1 MARDIFET
9 VSVISPGR
17 TMFDLSYEKKFTCD
31 MGQLIPILCEEAVPG
46 DRWKIGMEALV
57 RLNPQIFPLM
67 HGVNVYVHYF
77 FVPSRVLWDEWEE
90 FITGGEDGESANV
103 LPRWVPAGAEHAVG
117 SLWDYLGYPTEVTPA
132 GLSAPID
139 FGKRAYNAVW
149 NAYYRDETHQAEV
162 AITDSNILYRNW
174 KKDYFTACLPWQQRG
189 IAPAMPVSGITHAV
203 WDPSIIQSGAGDSPL
218 AGGTGVDGVLYV
230 TAGGTAGRDHV
241 RTFFNDNTVDL
252 SAATTF
258 NIADLRLA
266 VQYQVWLERNAR
278 CGVRYTEFLHGHF
291 GVSPRDDRL
300 QRPEYIGGV
309 KAPVIVSEV
318 LQTSRSDTGE
328 TPLGTMG
335 GHGISGARQMA
346 GTYRVEEFGYIIGI
360 MSVMP
365 DPAYQQGFDRQ
376 WLRRTKLDFYFPEFA
391 HLSEQA
397 VEKEEVYAVDDE
409 ATNRGTFGYIGRYD
423 EYRVK
428 RNMTCGLMRTDL
440 KAWGL
445 TRIFASAPSLNSAF
459 ISSSDI
465 RKDIFAVPSEP
476 GLIVNFGNIVHA
488 LRPLPFQSEPG
499 LMGNS

>member
-162 AITDSNILYRNW
+162 ALTDSNILYRNW

-335 GHGISGARQMA
+335 GHGISGAWSDGRHVPGRGVRLHHRHNERNA
-346 GTYRVEEFGYIIGI
+346 GPGLPAGI
-360 MSVMP
+360 RPPV
-365 DPAYQQGFDRQ
+365 A
-376 WLRRTKLDFYFPEFA
+376 PE
-391 HLSEQA
+391 
-397 VEKEEVYAVDDE
+397 DE
-409 ATNRGTFGYIGRYD
+409 ARLLFPGVRPPQRAGGREGRGLRGRRRGHEPWYVRLHRAVRRVPGKAEHDLRAYADGPQGLGSD
-423 EYRVK
+423 E
-428 RNMTCGLMRTDL
+428 
-440 KAWGL
+440 
-445 TRIFASAPSLNSAF
+445 
-459 ISSSDI
+459 DI
-465 RKDIFAVPSEP
+465 RYGAVAQ
-476 GLIVNFGNIVHA
+476 FRVHIERGHQEGHLCGA
-488 LRPLPFQSEPG
+488 L
-499 LMGNS
+499 